1 MNERPGPGADGE
13 ADAGAPDE
21 WDQAATWTTVCEI
34 VGALPGTAL
43 DADDHDHPA
52 WRVRKAV
59 LVRHNPR
66 LRVPDE
72 EAIRLARGE
81 LVSLRIDR
89 RDREALLQEDAGTFF
104 ITPHWES
111 SPSVLV
117 WLTTVDPVEL
127 RELLVDAW
135 RLLAPKGVVREWDAE
150 HAPHEA

>member
-1 MNERPGPGADGE
+1 VNERPVPAAGDG
-13 ADAGAPDE
+13 ADAGTPDE
-21 WDQAATWTTVCEI
+21 WDQVATWTTVCEI
-34 VGALPGTAL
+34 VGELPGTAL
-43 DADDHDHPA
+43 DADSDHPA
-52 WRVRKAV
+52 WRVRDAV

-72 EAIRLARGE
+72 EAIRHARGE
-81 LVSLRIDR
+81 LVSVRVDR
-89 RDREALLQEDAGTFF
+89 RDRESLLQEDPGTFF

-111 SPSVLV
+111 SRSVLV

-150 HAPHEA
+150 HAPPGA